1 MQIELDVFF
10 LLRNLAEY
18 KAAKLALAD
27 RNLSAEQRSELEIAR
42 DVHLA
47 ALKAYGQKVAA

>member
-27 RNLSAEQRSELEIAR
+27 RNLPAEQRSDLEIAR

>member
-10 LLRNLAEY
+10 MLRNLAEY

-27 RNLSAEQRSELEIAR
+27 RNLPEARRTDLTIAR

>member
-1 MQIELDVFF
+1 MQIDLDVFF

-18 KAAKLALAD
+18 KAAKLGLGQPGLTKD
-27 RNLSAEQRSELEIAR
+27 QRSELEIAR